1 MQFSYNLVCTQKGDY
16 QMENNKYVKLHSLL
30 RMAAALLAIAV
41 FISMFVAKQMV
52 NDDFSKVFVDFSNGA
67 FFGDEVYDKG
77 NVFAFV
83 AYILV
88 IVGGLAGLAFVF
100 IDELIGK
107 DLTKKLSFVVG
118 AVLVVAGIVIALFSP
133 VFKALN
139 DLPSSFHTAAS
150 PIVFGCLAAFAG
162 ACNCAA
168 PILEDKGY

>member
-1 MQFSYNLVCTQKGDY
+1 
-16 QMENNKYVKLHSLL
+16 MENNKYVKLHSLL

-41 FISMFVAKQMV
+41 FISMFVAKQLV
-52 NDDFSKVFVDFSNGA
+52 HEEFSNVFVDFSNGA
-67 FFGDEVYDKG
+67 FFGEAPYDKG

-83 AYILV
+83 GYILV

-118 AVLVVAGIVIALFSP
+118 GVIIVGAIAIGTFSP

-139 DLPSSFHTAAS
+139 DLPKSFHTAAE
-150 PIVFGCLAAFAG
+150 PIVFACLAALAG
-162 ACNCAA
+162 ACNVAS

>member
-1 MQFSYNLVCTQKGDY
+1 
-16 QMENNKYVKLHSLL
+16 MENNKYVKLHSLL

-100 IDELIGK
+100 VDELIGK
-107 DLTKKLSFVVG
+107 DLTKKLSFAVG
-118 AVLVVAGIVIALFSP
+118 ALLVVAGIVIVLFSG
-133 VFKALN
+133 
-139 DLPSSFHTAAS
+139 AAS
-150 PIVFGCLAAFAG
+150 ILPLVPSNGVVPARDISSSEPSAF
-162 ACNCAA
+162 
-168 PILEDKGY
+168 LMM

>member
-1 MQFSYNLVCTQKGDY
+1 
-16 QMENNKYVKLHSLL
+16 MENNKYVKLHSLL

-150 PIVFGCLAAFAG
+150 PIVFGCLAALAG

>member
-1 MQFSYNLVCTQKGDY
+1 
-16 QMENNKYVKLHSLL
+16 MENNKYVKLHSLL

-52 NDDFSKVFVDFSNGA
+52 HSEFDRVFVDFSNGA
-67 FFGDEVYDKG
+67 FFAEEPYDHG
-77 NVFAFV
+77 NFIAFIG
-83 AYILV
+83 YLLV
-88 IVGGLAGLAFVF
+88 TVGGLAGLAFVF

-118 AVLVVAGIVIALFSP
+118 IVILVGAAAIGTFSP

-139 DLPSSFHTAAS
+139 DLKSDDFHTGAA
-150 PIVFGCLAAFAG
+150 PIVFACLAALAG
-162 ACNCAA
+162 ACNIAA